1 MSFNLYFAGTQAKEV
16 NKYMVDN
23 DCAKLFSYLND
34 KKEIEQFIKD
44 KKDNLLF
51 IDSGAYSVAHAGKT
65 VDIDEYIEWIN
76 NHSDNCD
83 AFAELDSIPYP
94 VLNHTTAQKSINESY
109 KNYLYMHERVKCPEK
124 LLYVF
129 HFGEPQDKFLKI
141 INTPING
148 KLPEYIGMGGRHG
161 VSTKEHDKYFQR
173 MFDIIK
179 HSHNPNI
186 KVHAF
191 GMTVLDL
198 LEKYPFY
205 SADSTTWLMLGINGN
220 IITRTNGI
228 ISVSKKSLS
237 DSNSFLNLANEHKQ
251 EVINELCEH
260 GFTLEQIK
268 DDYKQR
274 LIWNI
279 KYYKEW
285 ADNYS
290 YKSSDISRNNLF

>member
-1 MSFNLYFAGTQAKEV
+1 MPFNLYFAGTQAKEV
-16 NKYMVDN
+16 NECILAN
-23 DCAKLFSYLND
+23 NCAKLFSYLND
-34 KKEIEQFIKD
+34 KKEIEQFIHD

-65 VDIDEYIEWIN
+65 VNIDDYINYIN
-76 NHSDNCD
+76 EHADDCD

-94 VLNHTTAQKSINESY
+94 VLNHETSHKSINESY
-109 KNYLYMHERVKCPEK
+109 ANYLYMHERVKCPEK

-129 HFGEPQDKFLKI
+129 HFGEPQDKFLEI

-148 KLPEYIGMGGRHG
+148 KLPEYIGIGGRHG
-161 VSTKEHDKYFQR
+161 VSTKAQEKYFER
-173 MFDIIK
+173 MFNIIK
-179 HSHNPNI
+179 HSKNPNI

-228 ISVSKKSLS
+228 ISVAQKSLN
-237 DSNSFLNLANEHKQ
+237 DSQSFLNMDKEHQQ
-251 EVINELCEH
+251 EILNELKKYN
-260 GFTLEQIK
+260 FTLDEVVN
-268 DDYKQR
+268 DYKKR
-274 LIWNI
+274 LIWNVL
-279 KYYKEW
+279 YFKEW
-285 ADNYS
+285 ADNYE
-290 YKSSDISRNNLF
+290 YKPSEVSRNSLL

>member
-1 MSFNLYFAGTQAKEV
+1 MAFNLYFAGSQAKEV
-16 NKYMVDN
+16 NKFMLAN
-23 DCAKLFSYLND
+23 GCAKLFSYLND
-34 KKEIEQFIKD
+34 KKEIEEFIKN

-65 VDIDEYIEWIN
+65 VEIDDYISYIN
-76 NHSDNCD
+76 SHADYCD

-94 VLNHTTAQKSINESY
+94 VLNHETSIKSINESY
-109 KNYLYMHERVKCPEK
+109 ANYLYMHERVVCPEK

-129 HFGEPQDKFLKI
+129 HFGEPQDKFLEI

-148 KLPEYIGMGGRHG
+148 KLPEYIGIGGRHG
-161 VSTKEHDKYFQR
+161 VSTKAQEKYFER

-179 HSHNPNI
+179 HSNNPNI

-198 LEKYPFY
+198 LERYPFY

-220 IITRTNGI
+220 IITRKNGI
-228 ISVSKKSLS
+228 VSVAQKSLN
-237 DSNSFLNLANEHKQ
+237 DAQSFLNLDSKHQTEVIEELTKYGFTLN
-251 EVINELCEH
+251 EVIN
-260 GFTLEQIK
+260 
-268 DDYKQR
+268 DYKRR
-274 LIWNI
+274 LIWNVQ
-279 KYYKEW
+279 YFKEW

-290 YKSSDISRNNLF
+290 YKPSEIVRNSLI